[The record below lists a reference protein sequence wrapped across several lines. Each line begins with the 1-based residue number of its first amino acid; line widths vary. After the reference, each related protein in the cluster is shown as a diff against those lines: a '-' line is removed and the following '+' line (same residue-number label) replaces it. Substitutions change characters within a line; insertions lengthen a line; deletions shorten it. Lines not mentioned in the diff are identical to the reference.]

1 MVRLFLQVYLQRL
14 NICPTRENLFWPAN
28 TGTGRVDISLVE
40 DGMPANFQH
49 TFHNSILQR

>member
-1 MVRLFLQVYLQRL
+1 MVRLFLQVYLQQRL

-28 TGTGRVDISLVE
+28 TCTGRGW